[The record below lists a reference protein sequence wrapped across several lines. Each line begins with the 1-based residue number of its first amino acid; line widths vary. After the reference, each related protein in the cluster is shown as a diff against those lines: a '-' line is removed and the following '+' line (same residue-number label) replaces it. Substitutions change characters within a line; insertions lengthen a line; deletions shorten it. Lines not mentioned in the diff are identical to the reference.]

1 MLSEERNS
9 NDLKINV
16 IKESYMLNT
25 VSQVVDNDIERGNSS
40 SNNSSSNNS
49 SSNNSS
55 EKAVLKGILK
65 KSNSVEDDTRT
76 GLFVIKLC
84 TTLLM
89 IVLMTPIIVCDL
101 YFGFA
106 GNSCINEMPDG
117 FNYTMKL
124 YLLVSGFMGLSWL
137 LFIIYTTSSLS
148 INNDNTTSIICAG
161 CIGLIVLI
169 FNLIWN
175 ILGAVT
181 FWGSI
186 YKGGHCDS
194 KTSTYI
200 YVSLIIKFVGTLI
213 SLQQNSNKKE

>member
-1 MLSEERNS
+1 MSEERS
-9 NDLKINV
+9 TNDLNVNV
-16 IKESYMLNT
+16 IQQSYMLNT
-25 VSQVVDNDIERGNSS
+25 VTSVVDNDIETGRNN
-40 SNNSSSNNS
+40 SNNSSNN
-49 SSNNSS
+49 S

-76 GLFVIKLC
+76 GLVVIKIC

-89 IVLMTPIIVCDL
+89 IVLMTPIVVCDL
-101 YFGFA
+101 YFGFSHD
-106 GNSCINEMPDG
+106 SCINEMPDG

-137 LFIIYTTSSLS
+137 IFTIYTTCSLS
-148 INNDNTTSIICAG
+148 TNNTTSIICPG
-161 CIGLIVLI
+161 YIGLFVLI

-194 KTSTYI
+194 NTSTYI
-200 YVSLIIKFVGTLI
+200 YVSVIIKFVGTLI
-213 SLQQNSNKKE
+213 SLQ

>member
-1 MLSEERNS
+1 MMSEERS
-9 NDLKINV
+9 ANDLNVNV
-16 IKESYMLNT
+16 IQQAYMTNKVL
-25 VSQVVDNDIERGNSS
+25 SVVNNDIETGSNS
-40 SNNSSSNNS
+40 
-49 SSNNSS
+49 SS

-65 KSNSVEDDTRT
+65 KSHDEDDDTRT
-76 GLFVIKLC
+76 GLMIIKLF

-89 IVLMTPIIVCDL
+89 IVLMTPIIVCDI
-101 YFGFA
+101 YFGFSDH
-106 GNSCINEMPDG
+106 SCINEMPDG
-117 FNYTMKL
+117 LNYTMKL

-137 LFIIYTTSSLS
+137 LFIIYTTCSLS
-148 INNDNTTSIICAG
+148 VSNDNNQTSIICAG

-194 KTSTYI
+194 ETSTYI
-200 YVSLIIKFVGTLI
+200 YVSLIIKLI
-213 SLQQNSNKKE
+213 GNLIALQQNSNKKE

>member
-1 MLSEERNS
+1 MMSEERS
-9 NDLKINV
+9 TNDLNVNV
-16 IKESYMLNT
+16 IQQSYMLNT
-25 VSQVVDNDIERGNSS
+25 VTSVVDNDIETGRNN
-40 SNNSSSNNS
+40 SNNSSNN
-49 SSNNSS
+49 S

-65 KSNSVEDDTRT
+65 KSNRVEDDTRT
-76 GLFVIKLC
+76 GLVVIKIC

-89 IVLMTPIIVCDL
+89 IVLMTPIVVCDL
-101 YFGFA
+101 YFGFSHD
-106 GNSCINEMPDG
+106 SCINEMPDG

-137 LFIIYTTSSLS
+137 IFTIYTTCSLS
-148 INNDNTTSIICAG
+148 TNNQTSIICAG
-161 CIGLIVLI
+161 CIGLFVLI

-181 FWGSI
+181 FWGSV

>member
-1 MLSEERNS
+1 MLSEERS
-9 NDLKINV
+9 TSDLNINV

-25 VSQVVDNDIERGNSS
+25 VSPVFNNDIETGNTSNNS
-40 SNNSSSNNS
+40 SNNSN
-49 SSNNSS
+49 
-55 EKAVLKGILK
+55 EKTVLKGILK
-65 KSNSVEDDTRT
+65 KSHDVEYESRT
-76 GLFVIKLC
+76 GLIVIKIC
-84 TTLLM
+84 TTLFM
-89 IVLMTPIIVCDL
+89 IITLTPIIVCDL
-101 YFGFA
+101 YFGFSD
-106 GNSCINEMPDG
+106 NSCINEMPDG

-137 LFIIYTTSSLS
+137 LFIIYTTCSLS
-148 INNDNTTSIICAG
+148 INNDNNEISIICAG

-213 SLQQNSNKKE
+213 ALQQNSNKKE

>member
-1 MLSEERNS
+1 MISEGTNS
-9 NDLKINV
+9 NELNVNV
-16 IKESYMLNT
+16 IQQSYMLNT
-25 VSQVVDNDIERGNSS
+25 VTSVVDNDIETGRNN
-40 SNNSSSNNS
+40 SNNSSNN
-49 SSNNSS
+49 S

-76 GLFVIKLC
+76 GLVVIKIC

-89 IVLMTPIIVCDL
+89 IVLMTPIVVCDL
-101 YFGFA
+101 YFGFSHD
-106 GNSCINEMPDG
+106 SCINEMPDG

-137 LFIIYTTSSLS
+137 LFMIYTTCSLS
-148 INNDNTTSIICAG
+148 NNNDNTASIICAG

>member
-1 MLSEERNS
+1 MMSEERS
-9 NDLKINV
+9 ANDLNVNV
-16 IKESYMLNT
+16 IQESYMTNT
-25 VSQVVDNDIERGNSS
+25 VAPVVDNDIETGS
-40 SNNSSSNNS
+40 NS

-65 KSNSVEDDTRT
+65 KSHDVDDETRT
-76 GLFVIKLC
+76 GLMIIKLF

-89 IVLMTPIIVCDL
+89 VVLMTPIIVCDI
-101 YFGFA
+101 YFGFSDH
-106 GNSCINEMPDG
+106 SCINEMPDG
-117 FNYTMKL
+117 LNYTMKL

-137 LFIIYTTSSLS
+137 LFVICTTCSLS
-148 INNDNTTSIICAG
+148 ISNDNNQTSIICAG

-186 YKGGHCDS
+186 YKGGNCDS
-194 KTSTYI
+194 MTSTYI
-200 YVSLIIKFVGTLI
+200 YVSLIIKLI
-213 SLQQNSNKKE
+213 GNLIALQQNSNKKE

>member
-1 MLSEERNS
+1 MISEGTNS
-9 NDLKINV
+9 NELNVNV
-16 IKESYMLNT
+16 IQQSYMLNR
-25 VSQVVDNDIERGNSS
+25 VSSVVDNDIETG
-40 SNNSSSNNS
+40 
-49 SSNNSS
+49 SNNSS

-65 KSNSVEDDTRT
+65 KSCDMDDEIRT
-76 GLFVIKLC
+76 GIIVVKLC

-89 IVLMTPIIVCDL
+89 IVLTTPIIICDL
-101 YFGFA
+101 YFGFSHH
-106 GNSCINEMPDG
+106 SCINEMPDG
-117 FNYTMKL
+117 FNYTLKL

-137 LFIIYTTSSLS
+137 LI
-148 INNDNTTSIICAG
+148 IICTTCSISKDNNNNVTAII
-161 CIGLIVLI
+161 CTKFIGLVILI

-200 YVSLIIKFVGTLI
+200 YVSLIIKLIGTLI
-213 SLQQNSNKKE
+213 ALQQNSNKKE

>member
-49 SSNNSS
+49 N
-55 EKAVLKGILK
+55 ERVVLKGILK
-65 KSNSVEDDTRT
+65 KSNNVDHEART
-76 GLFVIKLC
+76 GLMVIKLC

-89 IVLMTPIIVCDL
+89 IVLTMPIIVCDL
-101 YFGFA
+101 YFGFSD
-106 GNSCINEMPDG
+106 NSCISEMPDG

-186 YKGGHCDS
+186 YKGGQCDS
-194 KTSTYI
+194 ETSTYI
-200 YVSLIIKFVGTLI
+200 YVSLIIKFVATLI
-213 SLQQNSNKKE
+213 ALQQNSNKKE

>member
-49 SSNNSS
+49 N
-55 EKAVLKGILK
+55 ERVVLKGILK
-65 KSNSVEDDTRT
+65 KSNNVDHEART
-76 GLFVIKLC
+76 GLMVIKLC

-89 IVLMTPIIVCDL
+89 IVLTMPIIVCDL
-101 YFGFA
+101 YFGFSDD
-106 GNSCINEMPDG
+106 SCINEIPDG

-124 YLLVSGFMGLSWL
+124 YLLVSGFMGISWL
-137 LFIIYTTSSLS
+137 LFIVYTTISLS
-148 INNDNTTSIICAG
+148 SNNDNTISIICAG

>member
-1 MLSEERNS
+1 MISEGTNS
-9 NDLKINV
+9 NELNVNV
-16 IKESYMLNT
+16 IQQSYMLNT
-25 VSQVVDNDIERGNSS
+25 VTSVVDNDIETGRNN
-40 SNNSSSNNS
+40 SNNSSNN
-49 SSNNSS
+49 S

-65 KSNSVEDDTRT
+65 KSHDVDYETRT
-76 GLFVIKLC
+76 GLMVIKLC

-89 IVLMTPIIVCDL
+89 FVLTMPIIICDL
-101 YFGFA
+101 YFGFSDH
-106 GNSCINEMPDG
+106 SCINEMPDG

-137 LFIIYTTSSLS
+137 LFIIYTTCSLT
-148 INNDNTTSIICAG
+148 INNDNNQTSIICAG

-175 ILGAVT
+175 ILGAVA

-213 SLQQNSNKKE
+213 ALQQNSNKKE

>member
-1 MLSEERNS
+1 
-9 NDLKINV
+9 
-16 IKESYMLNT
+16 MLNT
-25 VSQVVDNDIERGNSS
+25 VTSVVDNDIETGRNN
-40 SNNSSSNNS
+40 SNNSSNN
-49 SSNNSS
+49 S

-76 GLFVIKLC
+76 GLVVIKIC
-84 TTLLM
+84 TTLLF

-101 YFGFA
+101 YFGFSED
-106 GNSCINEMPDG
+106 SCINEMPDG

-137 LFIIYTTSSLS
+137 LFMIYTTCSLS
-148 INNDNTTSIICAG
+148 NNNDNTASIICAG

-200 YVSLIIKFVGTLI
+200 YVSLIIKLVGTLI
-213 SLQQNSNKKE
+213 ALQQNSNKKE